1 MQQKHGTEAKKTA
14 KKKEY
19 IAEEIKIIAL
29 DSNFE
34 QMLISAERYACGRR
48 TYIVQDTVTYILG
61 LLPFLS
67 DWCIGVMQED
77 LKGKFIMYE
86 RSDGWFSLGD
96 DCDRVKWEL
105 LRDRLNEE
113 MNNRKEKNADRTVKS

>member
-1 MQQKHGTEAKKTA
+1 MNGTEVGRTA

-19 IAEEIKIIAL
+19 IAEEMKIIAL

-48 TYIVQDTVTYILG
+48 TYIVQDTVKYILY

-67 DWCIGVMQED
+67 EWCIGVMQED
-77 LKGKFIMYE
+77 LKGKFTMYE
-86 RSDGWFSLGD
+86 RSDGVFSLGD
-96 DCDRVKWEL
+96 DCDRKQWEL

-113 MNNRKEKNADRTVKS
+113 MEQRKKGGDTK